1 MIYDIRR
8 FRLLFNRAWK
18 TVTSRRRNSGQEA
31 TGGTDG
37 NGLKF
42 NISRD
47 RDVDL

>member
-1 MIYDIRR
+1 MIYYIRR
-8 FRLLFNRAWK
+8 FLLLFNRAWK
-18 TVTSRRRNSGQEA
+18 TVTSRRNSGQEA